1 MIHIKLSEVQCACDF
16 MTQVNQVFKLK
27 ARDDKISHVLYEL
40 TKVTGKHPICVL
52 IKMIELTSSD
62 TVV

>member
-1 MIHIKLSEVQCACDF
+1 MRF
-16 MTQVNQVFKLK
+16 T
-27 ARDDKISHVLYEL
+27 HVLYEL